1 MFGQIFIQSPRLYII
16 IILQS
21 IYFLLLVNNENRI
34 HSYNLLERVANKM
47 STNIVVDCQMIQ
59 DNKSKMCLKLMHL
72 VYIEIS
78 FFVL

>member
-72 VYIEIS
+72 LCSVY
-78 FFVL
+78 